1 MSTNPIDK
9 NATPN
14 PTGNLEELF
23 RHHLGEEAAV
33 PPRPLLWDQ
42 IDNSLLLRQNEL
54 YRRRLTAT
62 RWVAAASLLLATL
75 AGTGWW
81 ARRDL
86 VSDPRAVA
94 TGRPASTRPA
104 IGANEVAS
112 ASASRTAVAATTA
125 APAPIGPTAKPATAA
140 GEAYSATAAS
150 AATAAVGRAATRTL
164 PNQLMRRDN
173 SALANSASGA
183 VAVASGTRRPT
194 SFDGT
199 RPGTAG
205 PTAAGAS
212 AVALTQ
218 STVSADQAGR
228 LSGAQS
234 RPANELAVAT
244 TAGRVGDAGIATAT
258 ASPAASA
265 TSEAIGATS
274 GAAVS
279 ALAPD
284 LAAQTAAGPAGQV
297 GMLAA
302 NEASLSLTDP
312 AALPTGLSTLPLP
325 EVELA
330 AANRWHYGASYTAG
344 LFNPNTNFSRA
355 GIAPEYDYSQEP
367 AFGTNSASLTEVAAA
382 QYRENLR
389 PGLSQRVALLATRHL
404 KGRWSLTTGVEL
416 GQASARSA
424 SSTAF
429 VGEQLFDL
437 GQQPDQ
443 QPLRTTSF
451 RYRTAGI
458 PVEMRYGNPV
468 KRGWSLYGRLGGV
481 VTALLGVRSEVA
493 GAPEATRTYSITSAG
508 TPYRRLLGSARGA
521 LGVQFRPASASWALT
536 LAPTAEFS
544 LMSLN
549 AHSNQPFLHQS
560 RAYGLGM
567 EVGME
572 FGK

>member
-112 ASASRTAVAATTA
+112 ASASRTAVASTKATTA
-125 APAPIGPTAKPATAA
+125 PTGSAIIPATGAA
-140 GEAYSATAAS
+140 AAYSEQAAS
-150 AATAAVGRAATRTL
+150 AAAVAVGRAARTL
-164 PNQLMRRDN
+164 PNQSMRRKN
-173 SALANSASGA
+173 SPLANSASGA

-234 RPANELAVAT
+234 RPTNELAVAT

-265 TSEAIGATS
+265 ASEAAGATS

-404 KGRWSLTTGVEL
+404 KGRWSLTTGAEF
-416 GQASARSA
+416 GQATARSA

-458 PVEMRYGNPV
+458 PVEVRYGNPV

-493 GAPEATRTYSITSAG
+493 GDPEATRTYSITSAG

>member
-94 TGRPASTRPA
+94 TGRPAAMRPA
-104 IGANEVAS
+104 VGGSKVAS
-112 ASASRTAVAATTA
+112 TSASRTAVAATTA
-125 APAPIGPTAKPATAA
+125 APTGPTAKPATAT

-150 AATAAVGRAATRTL
+150 AVTAAVGRAATRTL
-164 PNQLMRRDN
+164 PNQLMRRGN
-173 SALANSASGA
+173 NALANST
-183 VAVASGTRRPT
+183 SGTLASTSSTRRLT
-194 SFDGT
+194 GFERSHF
-199 RPGTAG
+199 GTAE
-205 PTAAGAS
+205 PAVAGAS
-212 AVALTQ
+212 AGALTQ
-218 STVSADQAGR
+218 SAVSAGQAGR
-228 LSGAQS
+228 SSGA
-234 RPANELAVAT
+234 ELSPVNKLTTAGAAGGAGDTGIAAT
-244 TAGRVGDAGIATAT
+244 TA
-258 ASPAASA
+258 SPVANGAV
-265 TSEAIGATS
+265 EANFGT
-274 GAAVS
+274 AVS
-279 ALAPD
+279 TIAPD
-284 LAAQTAAGPAGQV
+284 LATQTAFGPAGQV

-330 AANRWHYGASYTAG
+330 ATNRWHYGASYTAG

-367 AFGTNSASLTEVAAA
+367 AFGANSAALTEAAAA

-404 KGRWSLTTGVEL
+404 KGRWSLTTGAEF
-416 GQASARSA
+416 GQATARSA

-443 QPLRTTSF
+443 QPLRTISF

-458 PVEMRYGNPV
+458 PVEVRYGNPV

-493 GAPEATRTYSITSAG
+493 GDPEATRTYSITSAG